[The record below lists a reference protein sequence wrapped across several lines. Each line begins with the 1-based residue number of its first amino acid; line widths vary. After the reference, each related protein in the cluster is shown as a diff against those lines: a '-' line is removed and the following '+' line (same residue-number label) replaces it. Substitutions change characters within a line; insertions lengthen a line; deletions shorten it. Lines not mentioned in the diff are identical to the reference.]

1 MACTSEKSASLVP
14 VLFAL
19 ASRMT
24 AARYCSSWKSFLLP
38 TAALSKTRVLL
49 CSSSHQR
56 QVLLLLVP
64 PLLRL
69 PPVPTTYQYY
79 RDFDDCHSYS
89 HSHYPHA
96 ATPTPTATPTTTSS
110 TATIPVHMPTPNY
123 TTPVAT
129 ATSAALQLLPV
140 VLQVFASGLLRMAGV
155 LE

>member
-38 TAALSKTRVLL
+38 TAAL
-49 CSSSHQR
+49 
-56 QVLLLLVP
+56 
-64 PLLRL
+64 
-69 PPVPTTYQYY
+69 
-79 RDFDDCHSYS
+79 
-89 HSHYPHA
+89 
-96 ATPTPTATPTTTSS
+96 TATPTTTSS